1 MTLSIHH
8 STRKLLSR
16 ASLLLTCWALS
27 ACAVAGEPHE
37 EGPVESAELALTQQD
52 LVFGFENVADWTAS
66 AGILESS
73 TLHTEGAAA
82 LGLRDFSYAELASS
96 ALSTLSG
103 VTDELALDIR
113 IPVSAGWA
121 QVQMFVTSP
130 TLGLYRAPVDV
141 APLNDVPA
149 NTWSTI
155 SFTVPSNIQSA
166 LQQSYSDLRIILA
179 LNGPKSTSTATVLDN
194 LHFKGGTPTPACGDG
209 SPYTLDVT
217 TVPNFD
223 NVILEDMIC
232 TFYAVYP
239 QLVQRFNPA
248 AATTVGLHITND
260 PGIAWASGTNTFYN
274 RQFMLNNPLGA
285 DVVVHETMHVVQ
297 LGYWGEFP
305 RWIIEGGAD
314 YVRDAYGLKNEEAGW
329 SIPSGWTYGSHYL
342 FGYGDAAAFFKW
354 MDATYRVGLPPV
366 VDALD
371 DIFRDG
377 AYSSA
382 TWVDLTGYDLNTL
395 WQQYSNYNAPPP
407 ATSGITVY
415 ENAGFGGRAVV
426 LDRGEYDLLDMR
438 ARAIANDWISSIQ
451 VPPGY
456 TVTAYYDAGYTGTSV
471 QYTSDTPTLGAMND
485 QISSIVVE

>member
-1 MTLSIHH
+1 MTSSIHH
-8 STRKLLSR
+8 STRKLLRR

-37 EGPVESAELALTQQD
+37 EAPVETAELALTQQD
-52 LVFGFENVADWTAS
+52 SVFGFENVADWTAS
-66 AGILESS
+66 DGILESS
-73 TLHTEGAAA
+73 THHTEGAAA
-82 LGLRDFSYAELASS
+82 LGLRDFSYAELTSS

-113 IPVSAGWA
+113 VPVSSVWG
-121 QVQMFVTSP
+121 QVHMYVSSP
-130 TLGLYRAPVDV
+130 TLGLNRAWVGL
-141 APLNDVPA
+141 ASLENVPS
-149 NTWSTI
+149 NTWSTL
-155 SFTVPSNIQSA
+155 SFAVPAHLESA
-166 LQQSYSDLRIILA
+166 FQQQVSDLRFTLA
-179 LNGPKSTSTATVLDN
+179 LNVPYSSTATVLDN
-194 LHFKGGTPTPACGDG
+194 LRFEGGTPTPACGDG

-217 TVPNFD
+217 TVPDFD
-223 NVILEDMIC
+223 DVILEDMIC
-232 TFYAVYP
+232 TFYTVYP
-239 QLVQRFNPA
+239 QLAQRFNPA
-248 AATTVGLHITND
+248 AATTVGLHITD
-260 PGIAWASGTNTFYN
+260 QPGIAWASGTNTFYN
-274 RQFMLNNPLGA
+274 RQFMLDNPLGA

-297 LGYWGEFP
+297 LGYWGEVP
-305 RWIIEGGAD
+305 GWIIEGGAD

-354 MDATYRVGLPPV
+354 MDATHRVGLPPV

-371 DIFRDG
+371 DILRQG
-377 AYSSA
+377 AYSSE
-382 TWVDLTGYDLNTL
+382 TWVDLTGYDLETL

-415 ENAGFGGRAVV
+415 EHDGFGGRAVV
-426 LDRGEYDLLDMR
+426 LDRGQYDVLDMR

-471 QYTSDTPTLGAMND
+471 QYTSDAPTLGAMND
-485 QISSIVVE
+485 KISAIVVE